1 MESVRLLVCF
11 RSACK
16 HKNAIPEL
24 LSNARRYEH
33 ALALGFRPSCITPHF
48 ATFLVLAQTTFVNRS
63 RATFGLNVPLEM
75 PRISSAGGRE
85 RQQDAISAAAKPR
98 CPLLPPESYKRSR
111 VITLKRSKD
120 RDAPQKADKSTLGVG
135 CRRPSRQTRCPLIP
149 LVKPEP
155 QPLRK
160 DTHLPARNTA
170 LLSSWIS
177 SLTSPLC
184 FALAFCNFELVARDI

>member
-98 CPLLPPESYKRSR
+98 CPPPS
-111 VITLKRSKD
+111 
-120 RDAPQKADKSTLGVG
+120 LGVLQAEPCHHTEKIKG
-135 CRRPSRQTRCPLIP
+135 SGYPTKSRQIHARCRLSTS
-149 LVKPEP
+149 LSPEP